1 MADLFDG
8 PSQHTTGGFQGA
20 PVSKFITG
28 ASIVGH
34 VALHVPMFSAL
45 KNILHCNL
53 TRIFSNGQFWRI
65 FTSKLV
71 FLDTKDAIFCLIL
84 LYQFRVF
91 ERRYGSRNFSSRI
104 LATSVMTAVS
114 EMLINLAYGWL
125 QENTK
130 VAAGS
135 MAIGPFGIILPL
147 FVNYFC
153 EIPNLGGTNFASI
166 SSKSMFYIIGGQV
179 AFSSAPNTIVA
190 LSSLIAGLMVRQNFM
205 WVNCWLKIPTFFSS
219 MTDKLLGWMV
229 RCGESSTV
237 SELLGA
243 TLEIQRAQT
252 AEVMEQRM
260 LRQQQAMFEERNR
273 RGVNRVGQGFQEQL
287 VNNQLFPQHRLVG
300 GAAGRGVPPTLRT
313 VEPSD
318 ENVQM
323 LVDMGFG
330 RERVLQ
336 ALRQTGNDVQSA
348 TALLLQGEGSREG
361 PLR

>member
-45 KNILHCNL
+45 KHILHCNL
-53 TRIFSNGQFWRI
+53 TRVISNGQFWRI

-114 EMLINLAYGWL
+114 ELLINLAYGWIH
-125 QENTK
+125 
-130 VAAGS
+130 GS
-135 MAIGPFGIILPL
+135 MSHAGTLAIGPFGLILPL

-153 EIPNLGGTNFASI
+153 EIPNLGAANFASI
-166 SSKSMFYIIGGQV
+166 SSKSMFYIIGCQV
-179 AFSSAPNTIVA
+179 AFSSTPNTIVVLSA
-190 LSSLIAGLMVRQNFM
+190 ILAGLLSRNNFLWVSSWLKVPTLLSSI
-205 WVNCWLKIPTFFSS
+205 
-219 MTDKLLGWMV
+219 TDKLLGWLV
-229 RCGESSTV
+229 RTGESAPV

-243 TLEIQRAQT
+243 TLEIQRAQS
-252 AEVMEQRM
+252 AELMEQRM

-273 RGVNRVGQGFQEQL
+273 RANRVGQGFQEQL
-287 VNNQLFPQHRLVG
+287 VNNQLFPQR
-300 GAAGRGVPPTLRT
+300 GRGVPPTLRT
-313 VEPSD
+313 VEPSE

-330 RERVLQ
+330 RDRVMQ

-348 TALLLQGEGSREG
+348 TAILLQGGGMREG